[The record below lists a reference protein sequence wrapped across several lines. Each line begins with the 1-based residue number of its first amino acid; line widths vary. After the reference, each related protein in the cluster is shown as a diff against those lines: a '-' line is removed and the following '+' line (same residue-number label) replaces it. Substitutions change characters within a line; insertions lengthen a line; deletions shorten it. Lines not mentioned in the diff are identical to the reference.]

1 MPGFA
6 VSVEPTSTVPL
17 IVGTGAVST
26 CSGTAAVAAEVF
38 DTEAYPASDPVTVTV
53 IDLPTADA
61 GTVNVADVAPD
72 TAVPATD
79 H

>member
-1 MPGFA
+1 M
-6 VSVEPTSTVPL
+6 PL
-17 IVGTGAVST
+17 IVGIGAVST
-26 CSGTAAVAAEVF
+26 CSGTAAVAADVF
-38 DTEAYPASDPVTVTV
+38 EAEAYPASEPVTVTV
-53 IDLPTADA
+53 IVLPTADA